1 MPGAVFFC
9 WPLFEAQADFRLTKA
24 GNAATLPAT
33 RPWLLTSLLVI
44 FKSTFRRS
52 AVSSVLITGTSKG
65 IGYDTALMFARA
77 GHKVFATM
85 RNPAQSDLGEVAA
98 REKLSIAIS
107 VMDVDLDES
116 VRDGISKIVAEHGP
130 VDVLVNNAGIEAVG
144 AVEEL
149 ALAVF
154 RSTMETNYF
163 GCIRTIQSVVGP
175 MRERRSGCIV
185 NISSVA
191 GRIASPPLT
200 PYMASKWALE
210 ALSEGLAG
218 ELKNFNVRVA
228 IVEPGIID
236 TSMARRIGEPQAG
249 SPYPQTE
256 RFANLFAASVQ
267 QNPVPATV
275 VAQKVLE
282 IVESGT
288 WQLRHPIGPDAA
300 PFIAWRQSLTDEQ
313 WTDLYSSDDDTWYEH
328 ILRDFGLD
336 TRPKTAA
343 AD

>member
-1 MPGAVFFC
+1 
-9 WPLFEAQADFRLTKA
+9 
-24 GNAATLPAT
+24 
-33 RPWLLTSLLVI
+33 
-44 FKSTFRRS
+44 
-52 AVSSVLITGTSKG
+52 
-65 IGYDTALMFARA
+65 MFARA
-77 GHKVFATM
+77 GHQVFATM
-85 RNPAQSDLGEVAA
+85 RNSAQSDLGEVAA
-98 REKLSIAIS
+98 REKLPIAIS
-107 VMDVDLDES
+107 VMDVDSDDS
-116 VRDGISKIVAEHGP
+116 VRDGIGKITAENGTI
-130 VDVLVNNAGIEAVG
+130 DALVNNAGIEAFG

-149 ALAVF
+149 PLATF

-163 GCIRTIQSVVGP
+163 GCIRTIQAVVGQ

-191 GRIASPPLT
+191 GRLASPPLT

-218 ELKNFNVRVA
+218 ELKSFNVRVA

-236 TSMARRIGEPQAG
+236 TSMARRIGVPQG
-249 SPYPQTE
+249 QSPYRQTE
-256 RFANLFAASVQ
+256 RFANLFATSVQ
-267 QNPVPATV
+267 QNPVPPTM

-288 WQLRHPIGPDAA
+288 WQLRHPVGPDAA
-300 PFIAWRQSLTDEQ
+300 PFLGWRNSMTDEQ
-313 WTDLYSSDDDTWYEH
+313 WADLNASDDEVWYDR

-336 TRPKTAA
+336 TRPKLVA